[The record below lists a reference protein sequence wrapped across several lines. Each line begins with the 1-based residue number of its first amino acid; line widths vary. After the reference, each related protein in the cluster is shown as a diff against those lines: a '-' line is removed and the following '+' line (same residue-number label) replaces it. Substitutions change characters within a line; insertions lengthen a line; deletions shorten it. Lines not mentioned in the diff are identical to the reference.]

1 MVKYRKTVKKYKSKN
16 VKGVTVPNSDG
27 MKGIEVAAVLGIV
40 GGNADKTLEVLS
52 EITEEDIFRTCSAN
66 H

>member
-1 MVKYRKTVKKYKSKN
+1 
-16 VKGVTVPNSDG
+16 

-52 EITEEDIFRTCSAN
+52 EITEEDISRTCSAN